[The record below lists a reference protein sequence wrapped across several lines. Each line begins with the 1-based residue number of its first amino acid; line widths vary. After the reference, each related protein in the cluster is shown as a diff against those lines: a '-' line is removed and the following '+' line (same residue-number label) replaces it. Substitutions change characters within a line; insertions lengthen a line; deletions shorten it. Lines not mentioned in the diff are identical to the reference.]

1 MIKARYKTEL
11 YHHGIKG
18 QKWGV
23 RRYQYEDGS
32 LTPAGKKRYGVEKTS
47 HIISKTNLNDPES
60 KRYIQKI
67 MNEVDQNTRDDI
79 SSIISQGGKIMATVS
94 KDELNSF
101 LSKKNP
107 RGFDVWYLGRKGS
120 GKNSVHLTIMLPKN
134 DDNWEPTSKHSK
146 YLDKYYDKD
155 TAERV
160 RRKRK
165 TAARLKALTVASAL
179 LGGAA
184 VASGVVAK
192 HKSKKVASDLLKQM
206 GWDEFEYDKFEYD
219 EFKP

>member
-1 MIKARYKTEL
+1 MVRVRYSSEL

-23 RRYQYEDGS
+23 RRYQNEDGT
-32 LTPAGKKRYGVEKTS
+32 LTPAGKKRYGVGKVS
-47 HIISKTNLNDPES
+47 HVISKENLNDPES
-60 KRYIQKI
+60 KNYIQKL

-134 DDNWEPTSKHSK
+134 DDNWEPTEKHSK

-155 TAERV
+155 TADRV
-160 RRKRK
+160 RHKRK
-165 TAARLKALTVASAL
+165 TAARLKAAAATAAAL
-179 LGGAA
+179 GTIGA
-184 VASGVVAK
+184 VGYINRK
-192 HKSKKVASDLLKQM
+192 KSERKRRLRAGSQPYLNNFELNHVDLN
-206 GWDEFEYDKFEYD
+206 
-219 EFKP
+219 